1 MTQREGDESWSTEA
15 QSSGEAGDEEDDEIV
30 YLGKGHA
37 STKWPIQVR
46 WPILRDKNTDIEQ
59 LEPKYVQEK
68 SEYVQKNFAFFFKNK
83 ILIYMITVLTNYLI
97 FLHGKHLYSTWC
109 PFT

>member
-1 MTQREGDESWSTEA
+1 MAYRKSKTVTGNED
-15 QSSGEAGDEEDDEIV
+15 DDEIV

-37 STKWPIQVR
+37 PTKWPVQVR

-59 LEPKYVQEK
+59 LESKYVQEK

-83 ILIYMITVLTNYLI
+83 ISIYMITVFTNYLI
-97 FLHGKHLYSTWC
+97 FTW
-109 PFT
+109 